1 MVYSYPYSLARRAIV
16 AAADLSA
23 KNLHMLRTNHWL
35 KNPRNVLVLRLTGST
50 WEGEAPQVQLSTTET
65 MSSWSVEEVGSFF
78 NSMDACGIAAVLQ
91 ANSVNGSDLLLFQS
105 AEQLVEDLRLTP
117 FAARKVLAL
126 RTTFLDQGA

>member
-1 MVYSYPYSLARRAIV
+1 
-16 AAADLSA
+16 
-23 KNLHMLRTNHWL
+23 
-35 KNPRNVLVLRLTGST
+35 
-50 WEGEAPQVQLSTTET
+50 
-65 MSSWSVEEVGSFF
+65 
-78 NSMDACGIAAVLQ
+78 MDACGIASVMQ

>member
-1 MVYSYPYSLARRAIV
+1 
-16 AAADLSA
+16 
-23 KNLHMLRTNHWL
+23 
-35 KNPRNVLVLRLTGST
+35 
-50 WEGEAPQVQLSTTET
+50 
-65 MSSWSVEEVGSFF
+65 MSSWSVEDVGNFF

-126 RTTFLDQGA
+126 RTTFLDQGAEGGL

>member
-1 MVYSYPYSLARRAIV
+1 M
-16 AAADLSA
+16 
-23 KNLHMLRTNHWL
+23 
-35 KNPRNVLVLRLTGST
+35 
-50 WEGEAPQVQLSTTET
+50 
-65 MSSWSVEEVGSFF
+65 SVEEVGSFF